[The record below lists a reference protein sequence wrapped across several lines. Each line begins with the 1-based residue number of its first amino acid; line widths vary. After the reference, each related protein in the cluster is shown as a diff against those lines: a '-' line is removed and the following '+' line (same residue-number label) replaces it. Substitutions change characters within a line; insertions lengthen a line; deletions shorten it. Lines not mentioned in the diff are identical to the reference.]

1 MILPQTEEED
11 EDDSEEESGMSWD
24 ELEEQ
29 AKKGLHGDI
38 DWRYQVPLS
47 MLSLPHCIYDTH
59 THTHTHTHTLG
70 LTIY

>member
-1 MILPQTEEED
+1 MFLLVSFYLIGSLFAHMLTSEEEE

-38 DWRYQVPLS
+38 D
-47 MLSLPHCIYDTH
+47 
-59 THTHTHTHTLG
+59 
-70 LTIY
+70 

>member
-1 MILPQTEEED
+1 MLLLVSFYLIGPLFAHMLTSEEEE

-38 DWRYQVPLS
+38 D
-47 MLSLPHCIYDTH
+47 
-59 THTHTHTHTLG
+59 
-70 LTIY
+70 